1 MDVRYRD
8 QTLENERIKSE
19 NQDLKK
25 RNDYLE
31 SKSVRMLKLMNY
43 WKSMLIL
50 NLKLLKKDKSLKH
63 GLNLVRQ
70 LKIFWKVA
78 ARDQKV

>member
-43 WKSMLIL
+43 
-50 NLKLLKKDKSLKH
+50 
-63 GLNLVRQ
+63 
-70 LKIFWKVA
+70 
-78 ARDQKV
+78 